1 MFLSYIAIVFFAV
14 GFLVFTWKYFDLAV
28 GALII
33 FFPTYLIRLS
43 LGPLPSTIL
52 ELAFGII
59 FLVWLI
65 RYAKDGVG
73 DIYEIIQKNK
83 IFFILLLIFLA
94 SSIVGVFVSD
104 MPLKSL
110 GQWRAYF
117 LEPILLFFIL
127 LSEQKKNSPQKI
139 ILFLGLS
146 SLSIT
151 LYSVFQAVTGVGI
164 ATPEWTNLATRRVT
178 AFYTSPN
185 AVGLY
190 VAPLTTLIFF
200 MLFRQEYKLKNKL
213 EINKNFFR
221 SKNTVLY
228 LPLIL
233 LGFAAILF
241 SKSEGAIAA
250 LLVGFALMFF
260 LLGYKKLVIG
270 IMTLGMLLA
279 FLIAPVRRAVLFQDQ
294 SGKNRLTLWSYTWN
308 YVTQS
313 PENFIEGAGIR
324 QFFRK
329 IQKPYYDVKKME
341 RLIYPHNILLNFWSE
356 IGLFGMISF
365 AGMFGYVFYLGIR
378 ILKNNLFLG
387 AALLSCLLIIFVQ
400 GMVDVPYFKNDLAML
415 FWIIISLFFHL
426 PQNYTAV
433 EVEK

>member
-1 MFLSYIAIVFFAV
+1 MLSLWMVVLYGVAFF
-14 GFLVFTWKYFDLAV
+14 GFSWKYFRHAL
-28 GALII
+28 GLLII
-33 FFPTYLIRLS
+33 LLPTYLLRFS
-43 LGPLPSTIL
+43 VHNLPSTIL
-52 ELAFGII
+52 EITFGII

-65 RYAKDGVG
+65 RYAREDG
-73 DIYEIIQKNK
+73 KNISAVIK
-83 IFFILLLIFLA
+83 NNKFFFVCLLIFFLA
-94 SSIVGVFVSD
+94 SLGGVWVSD
-104 MPLKSL
+104 MPIKSL

-117 LEPILLFFIL
+117 LEPIVLFFMLIG
-127 LSEQKKNSPQKI
+127 QQQKI
-139 ILFLGLS
+139 SIRHVILYLS
-146 SLSIT
+146 LSTLSIT
-151 LYSVFQAVTGVGI
+151 IYGVIQAITGWGI

-190 VAPLTTLIFF
+190 VAPVIALVFF
-200 MLFRQEYKLKNKL
+200 ALLAEYYDSKNKF
-213 EINKNFFR
+213 NFKKISFKTR
-221 SKNTVLY
+221 NMAIF
-228 LPLIL
+228 LPIIL
-233 LGFAAILF
+233 FALLAILF
-241 SKSEGAIAA
+241 SKSEGAIIA
-250 LLVGFALMFF
+250 LVVGFAAMFF
-260 LLGYKKLVIG
+260 LLGYKKLVVALVVLG
-270 IMTLGMLLA
+270 IAVGFAVTP
-279 FLIAPVRRAVLFQDQ
+279 IRRAILFQDQ
-294 SGKNRLTLWSYTWN
+294 SGKNRLTLWSYTIN
-308 YVTQS
+308 YVSKS
-313 PENFIEGAGIR
+313 PANFIEGAGIR

-415 FWIIISLFFHL
+415 FWIIMSLFFYL